1 MDRIGTML
9 FCTLLACALA
19 GCGGSHSGD
28 EAAAPAAVSPTP
40 SEAAS
45 PQAASPQA
53 GGGDFDLKPADGVTI
68 LHRIEYPATSL
79 SEPGLASA
87 FGSAPQAM
95 TSISCSVAGR
105 TGSVTL
111 YRFADAAAAA
121 RALATADARP
131 GNRKATFRAHDRT
144 VIGVDGAATKE
155 LLALVDRQLAGR

>member
-19 GCGGSHSGD
+19 GCGGSRSGD

-40 SEAAS
+40 SEAAL
-45 PQAASPQA
+45 PQA

-79 SEPGLASA
+79 SEPGLVSA
-87 FGSAPQAM
+87 FGSAPEAL

-121 RALATADARP
+121 RAD
-131 GNRKATFRAHDRT
+131 RKS
-144 VIGVDGAATKE
+144 VV
-155 LLALVDRQLAGR
+155 